1 MSITSEFLVPG
12 LLLLFTLIF
21 GWWLSRLGKPYHGL
35 LFNVHKLVA
44 LGTVIV
50 AGMRFSRTLNALE
63 ADTGII
69 VLLVLAALCVVTLFA
84 SGALMSADKLDYGL
98 TLTLHRVGLVVLTLS
113 LLLVVYLLGRL

>member
-1 MSITSEFLVPG
+1 MNIPAEFLVPG

-21 GWWLSRLGKPYHGL
+21 GWWLRRLGKPYHGL